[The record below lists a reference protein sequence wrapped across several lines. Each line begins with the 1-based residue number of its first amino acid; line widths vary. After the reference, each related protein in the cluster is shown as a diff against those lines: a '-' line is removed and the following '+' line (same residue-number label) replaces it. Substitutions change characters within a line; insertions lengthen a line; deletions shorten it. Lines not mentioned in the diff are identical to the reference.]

1 MADGILRIAV
11 TSMSHAVKAVTTER
25 GLDAGAFTMVVY
37 GGAGPLHASAIAREL
52 GIRRVL
58 IPFSPG
64 HFSAFGMLFSDL
76 RYDYVRS
83 CFRRLDEASFDELEA
98 MYGDMEKE
106 GRMAIADSAVK
117 PSEIRLAYA
126 ADMRYVGQ
134 EHAVSVDL
142 PLALIRAKDRAAIKT
157 EFDKV
162 HAVRYGTSAPG
173 EPADLVSLRMTVS
186 GLMQKPSPRQV
197 PEGAKAPDKEA
208 VLRTKDVYFRDA
220 KGFVETPVYA
230 RTKLRGGNEI
240 TGPALIEEHASTTVL
255 QPGDALTVDVF
266 GNLLVSI
273 GA

>member
-1 MADGILRIAV
+1 
-11 TSMSHAVKAVTTER
+11 
-25 GLDAGAFTMVVY
+25 
-37 GGAGPLHASAIAREL
+37 
-52 GIRRVL
+52 VL

-106 GRMAIADSAVK
+106 GRTAIADSAVK
-117 PSEIRLAYA
+117 PNEIRLAYA

-142 PLALIRAKDRAAIKT
+142 PFELIRAKDRAAIKA

-197 PEGAKAPDKEA
+197 AEGAKAPAAEA
-208 VLRTKDVYFRDA
+208 LLRTKDVYFRDA
-220 KGFVETPVYA
+220 KGFVATPVYA
-230 RTKLRGGNEI
+230 RTQLRRGNEI
-240 TGPALIEEHASTTVL
+240 VGPALIEEHASTTVI
-255 QPGDALTVDVF
+255 QPGDALTVDAF